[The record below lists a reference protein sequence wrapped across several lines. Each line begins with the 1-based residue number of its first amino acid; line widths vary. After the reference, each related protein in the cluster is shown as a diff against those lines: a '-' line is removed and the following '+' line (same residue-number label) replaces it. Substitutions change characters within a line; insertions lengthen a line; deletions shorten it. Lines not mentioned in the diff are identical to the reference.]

1 MRWHKLLV
9 LTVIPLL
16 LSVAILGCVPV
27 PGDPGG
33 LPGGGTPPGSGQ
45 GGGSGGGNGGGGG
58 QGGGGGGGHG
68 HGHGDVVGAPEPPLW
83 LMLTVVAA
91 FAAWWPAIEQTRRT
105 E

>member
-9 LTVIPLL
+9 LTLIPLL

-33 LPGGGTPPGSGQ
+33 LPGGGTSG
-45 GGGSGGGNGGGGG
+45 GGGSGSGSGGGS
-58 QGGGGGGGHG
+58 GGGGGHG
-68 HGHGDVVGAPEPPLW
+68 HGHGGGDVVGAPEPPLW

-91 FAAWWPAIEQTRRT
+91 FAAWWPAIEQTRRP